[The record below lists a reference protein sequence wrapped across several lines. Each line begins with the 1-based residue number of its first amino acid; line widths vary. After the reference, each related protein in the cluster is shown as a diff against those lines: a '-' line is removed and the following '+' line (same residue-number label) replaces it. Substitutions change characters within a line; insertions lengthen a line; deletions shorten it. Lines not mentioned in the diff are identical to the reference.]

1 MRNIVVLYEA
11 GFPGVLL
18 GKKVVTK
25 EAETIGVCSG
35 VLLDLDNKE
44 VSIMVSAQDLLLRI
58 KLSDI
63 LAVNEKEILI
73 EKKQMVLIRNRSEI
87 DNEIKDLR
95 EEIGLIG
102 KLMYI
107 EAKLDNKKKSRMV
120 ENIDIAKLFHL
131 I

>member
-1 MRNIVVLYEA
+1 MLYEA

>member
-1 MRNIVVLYEA
+1 VLYEA

>member
-1 MRNIVVLYEA
+1 MLYEA

-107 EAKLDNKKKSRMV
+107 EAKLDKKKSRMV